1 MKKILSLLALAVA
14 VFGIDAAGNPAQAQI
29 SDINAAINKA
39 GRQRMLSQRMA
50 KAYLQV
56 GQAVDTERSKK
67 ILDASIS
74 LFDRQLVELKNF
86 SPTPEIK
93 NTYLNLERAWLA
105 YKDALVGATPSQG
118 GAKKVMEINEEV
130 LSLAHQGTVQLEKH
144 SGTSEGRLINIAG
157 RQRMLS
163 QRMAKFYQ
171 ALSWNVAPANGNT
184 ELEKARQE
192 FVAALRELTSAPENT
207 AAIKDELALGQQQWL
222 FFENALTQ
230 RGGDRKTAALNV
242 ATTSERLL
250 EVMNTV
256 TGLYEKLQGK
266 K

>member
-1 MKKILSLLALAVA
+1 MKNILSLIFLAAVLLVADAASNTALA
-14 VFGIDAAGNPAQAQI
+14 QI
-29 SDINAAINKA
+29 ASINEAINKA

-50 KAYLQV
+50 KAYLQI
-56 GQAVDTERSKK
+56 GQAIETERSKK
-67 ILDASIS
+67 ILDTSIS

-105 YKDALVGATPSQG
+105 YKDVLVGAAPGQA
-118 GAKKVMEINEEV
+118 GAQKVMEINEEV

-144 SGTSEGRLINIAG
+144 SGTSEGRLINVAG

-171 ALSWNVAPANGNT
+171 AIQWGVAPASGAA
-184 ELEKARQE
+184 ELEKARKE
-192 FVAALRELTSAPENT
+192 FVAALQELTLAPENT

-222 FFENALTQ
+222 FFDNALSQ